1 MEKLCY
7 NVFCIFLYKKRSFPS
22 YAKRL
27 FRNEAKYVVIDTKII
42 FIVMQIK
49 LISKERFCT

>member
-7 NVFCIFLYKKRSFPS
+7 NVFCIFLSKKRSFPS

-27 FRNEAKYVVIDTKII
+27 FRNEAKYDENNFYCHANKTH
-42 FIVMQIK
+42 F
-49 LISKERFCT
+49 ERKVLHLASF